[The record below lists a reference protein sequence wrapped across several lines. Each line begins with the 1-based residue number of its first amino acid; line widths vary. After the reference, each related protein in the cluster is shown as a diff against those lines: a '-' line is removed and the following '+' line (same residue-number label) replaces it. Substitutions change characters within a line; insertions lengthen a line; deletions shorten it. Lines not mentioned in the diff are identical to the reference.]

1 MGNLTPRFDLPLIAV
16 NQAQKDVTHNEAVTA
31 LDVLSHLVIQS
42 RGLNSPPPSPQVG
55 EAWIVDAGAV
65 NEWAGQDGNIA
76 YWTGGGWRFAPAQ
89 DGVHAWVL
97 DEMNV
102 VRYMQGTWVKILAA
116 PQPAISD
123 PSGGATV
130 DVEARTAI
138 SSILTTLRAHGLIA
152 TI

>member
-1 MGNLTPRFDLPLIAV
+1 MGTLTPRFDLPLIAV

-42 RGLNSPPPSPQVG
+42 RILNSPPLSPQVG
-55 EAWIVDAGAV
+55 EAWIVDVGAI
-65 NEWAGQDGNIA
+65 NEWVNQDGNIA
-76 YWTGGGWRFAPAQ
+76 FWTGGGWRFAPAQ

-102 VRYMQGTWVKILAA
+102 VRYMQGVWVVVLAA

-123 PSGGATV
+123 PNGGV
-130 DVEARTAI
+130 INDVEARAAI
-138 SSILTTLRAHGLIA
+138 SSILTTLRTHGLIA